1 MIVANG
7 MTYDTSQQEMILSTL
22 ETRINETRMKAQLD
36 PEIVIFAFDTLS
48 RGIENGDYPEFLD
61 KIQFLHAQDAITQAL
76 RMFRRDCLEYK
87 VKAEL
92 GSRFFVPKL
101 TGPPLGFPRI
111 QIDARPLGTLLHIAA
126 GNMDILPA
134 YSVAEGLLAG
144 NINILKLPSADNG
157 ITIEIFELL
166 LTIEPKLRDYV
177 YIFDTP
183 SDDITAIKKMAAVAD
198 GIAVWGSDEAVSA
211 VRRFAPTGC
220 RLIEWGHKLGFAYI
234 SGYENKEQE
243 LTELAE
249 HIMMT
254 KQLLCSSCQVI
265 YLDTK
270 NMDEMT
276 DFCKTFLPYL
286 ERAADKYPVE
296 DVGAVAEMTL
306 RRYSDMLEC
315 TLSSARNMDG
325 QVFQGKHCSLTAC
338 FDSDLE
344 LSYMYGNC
352 IVKRLPEEQMMDC
365 LRRSKGYLQTAG
377 LLTSAARRERLTE
390 LLIRCG
396 VNRVM
401 RAGSMSDAFLGEA
414 HDGEYALRRYTRIV
428 NVAL

>member
-36 PEIVIFAFDTLS
+36 PEIVISAFDTLS
-48 RGIENGDYPEFLD
+48 RGIENGDYPEFFD
-61 KIQFLHAQDAITQAL
+61 RIQSLHAQDTITQAL

-157 ITIEIFELL
+157 ITVEIFELL

-220 RLIEWGHKLGFAYI
+220 RLIEWGHRLGFAYI

-286 ERAADKYPVE
+286 ERAAEKYPVE

-365 LRRSKGYLQTAG
+365 LRRSKGNLQTAG
-377 LLTSAARRERLTE
+377 LLTSASRRERLTE

-401 RAGSMSDAFLGEA
+401 RAGNMSDAFLGES

>member
-7 MTYDTSQQEMILSTL
+7 MTYDASQQEMILSTL

-36 PEIVIFAFDTLS
+36 PEIVISAFDTLS
-48 RGIENGDYPEFLD
+48 RSLENGDYPDFFNR
-61 KIQFLHAQDAITQAL
+61 IQSLHAQDAITQAL

-87 VKAEL
+87 MKAEL

-111 QIDARPLGTLLHIAA
+111 QIDPRPLGTLLHIAA
-126 GNMDILPA
+126 GNMDILPV

-157 ITIEIFELL
+157 ITVEIFELL
-166 LTIEPKLRDYV
+166 LTIEPRLRDYI

-183 SDDITAIKKMAAVAD
+183 SSDIAALKKMAAVSD
-198 GIAVWGSDEAVSA
+198 GIAVWGGDEAVSA

-265 YLDTK
+265 YLDTR
-270 NMDEMT
+270 NMDEMA

-286 ERAADKYPVE
+286 EKAAEKYPVE

-315 TLSSARNMDG
+315 TLNSTRNMEG
-325 QVFQGKHCSLTAC
+325 QVFQGKHCSLTAS

-352 IVKRLPEEQMMDC
+352 IVKRLPEEQMMTC
-365 LRRSKGYLQTAG
+365 LRKSKGYLQTAA
-377 LLTSAARRERLTE
+377 LITSPSRRERLTE

-401 RAGSMSDAFLGEA
+401 RAGNMSDSFLGEA
-414 HDGEYALRRYTRIV
+414 HDGEFALRKYTRIV
-428 NVAL
+428 NVSL

>member
-7 MTYDTSQQEMILSTL
+7 MTYDASQQEMILSTL

-36 PEIVIFAFDTLS
+36 PEIVISAFDTLS
-48 RGIENGDYPEFLD
+48 RSLENGDYPDFFNR
-61 KIQFLHAQDAITQAL
+61 IQSLHAQDAITQAL
-76 RMFRRDCLEYK
+76 HMFRRDCLEYK
-87 VKAEL
+87 MKAEL

-111 QIDARPLGTLLHIAA
+111 QIDPRPLGTLLHIAA

-157 ITIEIFELL
+157 ITVEIFELL
-166 LTIEPKLRDYV
+166 LTIEPRLRDYI

-183 SDDITAIKKMAAVAD
+183 SSDIAALKKMAAVSD
-198 GIAVWGSDEAVSA
+198 GIAVWGGDEAVSA

-265 YLDTK
+265 YLDTR
-270 NMDEMT
+270 NMDEMA

-286 ERAADKYPVE
+286 EKAAEKYPVE

-315 TLSSARNMDG
+315 TLNSTRNMEG
-325 QVFQGKHCSLTAC
+325 QVFQGKHCSLTAS

-352 IVKRLPEEQMMDC
+352 IVKRLPEEQMMTC
-365 LRRSKGYLQTAG
+365 LRKSKGYLQTAA
-377 LLTSAARRERLTE
+377 LITSPSRRERLTE

-401 RAGSMSDAFLGEA
+401 RAGNMSDSFLGEA
-414 HDGEYALRRYTRIV
+414 HDGEFALRKYTRIV
-428 NVAL
+428 NVSL